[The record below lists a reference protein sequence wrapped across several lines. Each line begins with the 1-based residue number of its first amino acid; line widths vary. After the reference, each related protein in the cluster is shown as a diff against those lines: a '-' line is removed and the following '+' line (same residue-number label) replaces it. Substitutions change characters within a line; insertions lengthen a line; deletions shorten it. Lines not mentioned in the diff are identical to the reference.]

1 MRETKFLEQFSAVH
15 TLPQSVWIIIFWAGC
30 FRIVYREVKEDE
42 GSGHEVGGE
51 STPVLTLYSRGSRDV
66 GTLSSTTSPST
77 PVPGTP
83 SMSCTVEDVLQLLRH
98 LFVISTFRDDVQ
110 NTGEGEKHIYTY
122 SREKHEA
129 DFMFP
134 LYIQSCVAEQGYV
147 LTNASFGDFVR
158 TSYSVL
164 TQT

>member
-1 MRETKFLEQFSAVH
+1 MRETKFLEQFLTVR
-15 TLPQSVWIIIFWAGC
+15 TLPQSVRIIMFWVC
-30 FRIVYREVKEDE
+30 CCRIVYREVKEDE

-98 LFVISTFRDDVQ
+98 LFVISTFRDDAQ
-110 NTGEGEKHIYTY
+110 NTGEGDKRNYAY
-122 SREKHEA
+122 SREK
-129 DFMFP
+129 
-134 LYIQSCVAEQGYV
+134 L
-147 LTNASFGDFVR
+147 
-158 TSYSVL
+158 
-164 TQT
+164 

>member
-1 MRETKFLEQFSAVH
+1 LRHERNKISQTGFDSAYTATVGLDH
-15 TLPQSVWIIIFWAGC
+15 NAYC

-98 LFVISTFRDDVQ
+98 LFVISTFRDDAQ

-122 SREKHEA
+122 SRQKRSSWIT
-129 DFMFP
+129 
-134 LYIQSCVAEQGYV
+134 L
-147 LTNASFGDFVR
+147 R
-158 TSYSVL
+158 YSW
-164 TQT
+164 

>member
-1 MRETKFLEQFSAVH
+1 
-15 TLPQSVWIIIFWAGC
+15 
-30 FRIVYREVKEDE
+30 VYREVKEED

-51 STPVLTLYSRGSRDV
+51 STPVITLYSRGSRDV

-110 NTGEGEKHIYTY
+110 NTTDGEKCTYVCAY
-122 SREKHEA
+122 SRVVEERVHN
-129 DFMFP
+129 
-134 LYIQSCVAEQGYV
+134 G
-147 LTNASFGDFVR
+147 LTPQ
-158 TSYSVL
+158 Y
-164 TQT
+164 

>member
-1 MRETKFLEQFSAVH
+1 
-15 TLPQSVWIIIFWAGC
+15 
-30 FRIVYREVKEDE
+30 VKEDE

-98 LFVISTFRDDVQ
+98 LFVISTFRDDTQ
-110 NTGEGEKHIYTY
+110 NTGEGKKHIYAY
-122 SREKHEA
+122 SREKA
-129 DFMFP
+129 FVVDFLEVLMIR
-134 LYIQSCVAEQGYV
+134 LISCSHCIYIR
-147 LTNASFGDFVR
+147 ASLNGDTF
-158 TSYSVL
+158 
-164 TQT
+164 